1 MKTITILRAANHA
14 ALALVMMIWGVSSAV
29 ADVYEYPAGVAC
41 PDFAVRQESSGSAVG
56 FSGDGSRGHGLVFAG
71 TGINWTFTNETTGTT
86 WSPATSPAA
95 AGAAQKVR
103 PNADGSLTIT
113 ITGNAGLIMFPTDFP
128 AGPSTTWYTGKL
140 VIEVDAAFNTIFK
153 SSAGTKTDICAE
165 LSD

>member
-1 MKTITILRAANHA
+1 MKTLTIFRAANHT
-14 ALALVMMIWGVSSAV
+14 ALALVMMTCVVSSAV
-29 ADVYEYPAGVAC
+29 ADVFDVGVAC
-41 PDFAVRQESSGSAVG
+41 PDFAVGLEASGSPVG

-71 TGINWTFTNETTGTT
+71 TGIIWTFTNLSTGTT

-103 PNADGSLTIT
+103 PNADGSFTMT
-113 ITGNAGLIMFPTDFP
+113 ITGSTGLIMFPTDFP

-140 VIEVDAAFNTIFK
+140 VIEVDAAFNTTLK
-153 SSAGTKTDICAE
+153 SFAGTQTDICAE